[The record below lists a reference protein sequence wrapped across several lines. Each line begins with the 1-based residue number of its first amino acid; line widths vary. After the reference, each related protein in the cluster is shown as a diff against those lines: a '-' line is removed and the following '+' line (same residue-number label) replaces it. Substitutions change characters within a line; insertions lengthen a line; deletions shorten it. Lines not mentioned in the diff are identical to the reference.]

1 MTPSRVADLTT
12 EEVRELVREV
22 VLQTLAEL
30 LGNSDEGLKPRSD
43 VSVEVQRSLAAV
55 TAGGKTASMTPL
67 SLDELE
73 SLADQMADE
82 FMEYVDPDCP
92 PLSDY
97 ALSRQGLYEDH
108 L

>member
-12 EEVRELVREV
+12 EEFRELVREV

-30 LGNSDEGLKPRSD
+30 LGNSDEGLEPRSD
-43 VSVEVQRSLAAV
+43 FAAEVQHSLTAV
-55 TAGGKTASMTPL
+55 TAGSKSASMTPL
-67 SLDELE
+67 SLEELE

-97 ALSRQGLYEDH
+97 ALSRQGLYAS
-108 L
+108 

>member
-1 MTPSRVADLTT
+1 MTPSKVADLTT
-12 EEVRELVREV
+12 EEFRELVREV

-30 LGNSDEGLKPRSD
+30 LGNSDEGLEPRSD
-43 VSVEVQRSLAAV
+43 FAAELQRSPAAV
-55 TAGGKTASMTPL
+55 TAGGKTAPMTPL

-73 SLADQMADE
+73 TLADQMADE